1 MNTPL
6 KIMIVEDEMITA
18 ESILD
23 MLEDYGYEVTGIH
36 IRAEA
41 ALQAIEKEKPDL
53 ALLDIHLKGE
63 KTGIWLADQIRT
75 SHKIPYV
82 FLTSYAD
89 KATIEQATETH
100 PFGYLLKPIEK
111 QHLFATIEV
120 AIKKFGEINGSL
132 EPEEEKSLVMKD
144 SLFVKD
150 EYLFVKVKFEDITF
164 VKSSGN
170 YLEIHTETR
179 KHMIKG
185 SLSSFAQ
192 NLPSDQFFQT
202 HRSYILNIEKV
213 EAFGSNY
220 ARVVGADIPLTA
232 DKKEQLMNHLNLYQ
246 RG

>member
-63 KTGIWLADQIRT
+63 KTGIWLAEQIRS

-100 PFGYLLKPIEK
+100 PFGYLL
-111 QHLFATIEV
+111 
-120 AIKKFGEINGSL
+120 
-132 EPEEEKSLVMKD
+132 
-144 SLFVKD
+144 
-150 EYLFVKVKFEDITF
+150 
-164 VKSSGN
+164 
-170 YLEIHTETR
+170 
-179 KHMIKG
+179 
-185 SLSSFAQ
+185 
-192 NLPSDQFFQT
+192 
-202 HRSYILNIEKV
+202 
-213 EAFGSNY
+213 
-220 ARVVGADIPLTA
+220 
-232 DKKEQLMNHLNLYQ
+232 
-246 RG
+246 